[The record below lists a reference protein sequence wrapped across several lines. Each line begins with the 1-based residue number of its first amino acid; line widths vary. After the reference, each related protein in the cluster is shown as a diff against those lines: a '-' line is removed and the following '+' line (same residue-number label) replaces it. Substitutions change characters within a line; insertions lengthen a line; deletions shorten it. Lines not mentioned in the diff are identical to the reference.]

1 MNPLL
6 RTGLATLASKMQT
19 PASRAMV
26 AGQRSMSTDV
36 PQDPEDLE
44 SMCTDE
50 DLGSMCTEV
59 PPDPKDLVLAPLDH
73 HLQPVQLLAAALVVA
88 ARTCV
93 HVVVCTALAA
103 CESAISRGGG
113 CWGL

>member
-1 MNPLL
+1 MQRMNPLV

-26 AGQRSMSTDV
+26 AGQRSM
-36 PQDPEDLE
+36 
-44 SMCTDE
+44 CTD
-50 DLGSMCTEV
+50 V

-88 ARTCV
+88 
-93 HVVVCTALAA
+93 HELGAA
-103 CESAISRGGG
+103 EA
-113 CWGL
+113 